1 MLKKPSR
8 GRKLVFGLFG
18 LSCLLVKQDQLDEQ
32 NKPDEPDQP
41 VSLVSPVA
49 RARSLS
55 IVGAGRKVEG
65 TVYAA
70 KQGVV

>member
-1 MLKKPSR
+1 M
-8 GRKLVFGLFG
+8 
-18 LSCLLVKQDQLDEQ
+18 VKQDQLDEQ

-41 VSLVSPVA
+41 VSLVSLVSPAA

-55 IVGAGRKVEG
+55 IVGAGIKVEG